1 MPQERQPDNVQFLDL
16 DSVDF
21 KFFQSEID
29 DVYALNLVQQL
40 FPLSENYRST
50 AAHDQR
56 WNTNDSLF
64 CGWKDMKVWEGTN
77 IPRASLGIPIVFDQ
91 IESAVPAIYN
101 ALFGIGPEWFQVEAE
116 PGTNPQEA
124 RALQATMSYIL
135 EHCRDNYSGSA
146 KTEINLAIVDMC
158 LRGNG
163 GIELGW
169 DDMQKR
175 PYIRWVDIRDFYI
188 DPACNTPDVEDCRFI
203 FRRKLM
209 TVEQLESLRNVPNM
223 KIPPKEILQALA
235 KDGPPYVIADQTKRM
250 QEAFRGIQYQPNSSD
265 YTPIPMDRRIEVLV
279 YYSKQRIIWVL
290 NRKVVIYNG
299 VNPYNFFPFA
309 FAPYY
314 IFISRFYGLSIADV
328 QEGNQRYIE
337 ALINGRLDELS
348 LAIRPPRIA
357 KRGLLMTPS
366 QQKWHPGMVYQ
377 AEDPKHMELFQ
388 PQNALANIYS
398 EVEYFERAAEK
409 RTGINSMAQGVPRG
423 GNVNRT
429 ATGVQS
435 QLQGANNKLQSIVS
449 NIEDYLLLPMLY
461 KLYKLIQ
468 FHMQPEESLPAQTIF
483 GNFGNVPASVY
494 QKPIKFRMNAASRM
508 VTKQELQQNFPFMA
522 QYLLNGQ
529 FLGMLEQTGKTLNF
543 PEFFEMFQDA
553 TGVSKRYN
561 LVRDITP
568 EEQQQRQQQQQQ
580 NPEMIK
586 MQQDYEARKYA
597 VDKDFEVKKEKNQI
611 DAQKAQPDPMQMQ
624 IEMLKA
630 QLEQAKMEKEIAIM
644 ERKAQI
650 EEQHDAQMVRIKANA
665 AQMDSQT
672 KLHQAQIQG
681 SIKSQELVGKMR
693 AAMMDSQIKIQS
705 AAQQA
710 QIQQQQAY
718 QSIRQN
724 EESHQQALRQGS
736 ESGALKLMQSGEA
749 GKQSLQLKK
758 EESKIKAAIMKE
770 RAKQKPTSN
779 SKKK

>member
-16 DSVDF
+16 DSEEF
-21 KFFQSEID
+21 KFGKEEIED
-29 DVYALNLVQQL
+29 AYALNLVQQL
-40 FPLSENYRST
+40 FPQSENYRST
-50 AAHDQR
+50 ASHDQR
-56 WNTNDSLF
+56 WNTNDKLF

-91 IESAVPAIYN
+91 IEAAIPAIYN
-101 ALFGIGPEWFQVEAE
+101 AIFGIGPEWFSVDAE
-116 PGTNPQEA
+116 PGTDPQEA

-135 EHCRDNYSGSA
+135 EHCRDNYSSSV
-146 KTEINLAIVDMC
+146 KPEINLAIIDMC

-163 GIELGW
+163 GVELGF
-169 DDMQKR
+169 DPLQRR

-188 DPACNTPDVEDCRFI
+188 DPGCNTPDVEDCRWI

-209 TVEQLESLRNVPNM
+209 TVEDLESLRGSEGM
-223 KIPPKEILQALA
+223 KLPSKEVLQSLA
-235 KDGPPYVIADQTKRM
+235 KEGPPHVIADQTKRL

-265 YTPIPMDRRIEVLV
+265 YTPVPMDRKIEVLI
-279 YYSKQRIIWVL
+279 YYSKNRIIWTL
-290 NRKVVIYNG
+290 NRKVCIYNEA
-299 VNPYNFFPFA
+299 NPYNFFPFA

-328 QEGNQRYIE
+328 QEGNQSYIE

-348 LAIRPPRIA
+348 LAIRPPRIV
-357 KRGLLMTPS
+357 KRGVLMTPS
-366 QQKWHPGMVYQ
+366 QQKWHPGMVFQ

-388 PQNALANIYS
+388 PQNALANIYA
-398 EVEYFERAAEK
+398 EVEYFERASEK
-409 RTGINSMAQGVPRG
+409 RTGINSTAQGVPRG

-468 FHMQPEESLPAQTIF
+468 FHMNPEETLPAQTVF

-494 QKPIKFRMNAASRM
+494 SKPIKFRMNASSRM
-508 VTKQELQQNFPFMA
+508 VSKQELQQVFPFMA

-529 FLGMLEQTGKTLNF
+529 FLGMLEQTGKTINF

-553 TGVSKRYN
+553 TGVSKHYN

-580 NPEMIK
+580 NPEVQK
-586 MQQDYEARKYA
+586 MQMEAESKKYA
-597 VDKDFEVKKEKNQI
+597 VDKKFETDKEKNQI
-611 DAQKAQPDPMQMQ
+611 DAQKGGPNPMEMQ

-630 QLEQAKMEKEIAIM
+630 ELEMQKMKTEVAIM
-644 ERKAQI
+644 EKKFALQQR
-650 EEQHDAQMVRIKANA
+650 HDMQMARIKQNA
-665 AQMDSQT
+665 AEMDSQT
-672 KLHQAQIQG
+672 KIRQANIEGQ
-681 SIKSQELVGKMR
+681 IKSQQLAEQMK
-693 AAMMDSQIKIQS
+693 ASMMENQINLQS
-705 AAQQA
+705 S
-710 QIQQQQAY
+710 QQQAELQRQQGE
-718 QSIRQN
+718 QS
-724 EESHQQALRQGS
+724 LRQGEEMHQQS
-736 ESGALKLMQSGEA
+736 LRQGQEAGQQKLKMAGDA
-749 GKQSLQLKK
+749 GKQKLSLQK
-758 EESKIKAAIMKE
+758 EESKIKTKATKE
-770 RAKQKPTSN
+770 KSN
-779 SKKK
+779 SKPKSK